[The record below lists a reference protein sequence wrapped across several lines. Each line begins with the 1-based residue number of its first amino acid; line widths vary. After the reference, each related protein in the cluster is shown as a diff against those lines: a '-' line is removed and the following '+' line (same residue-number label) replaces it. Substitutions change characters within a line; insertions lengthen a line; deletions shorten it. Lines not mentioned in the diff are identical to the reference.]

1 MIRAKVGRILPE
13 KFEGYLTLCT
23 DNPSPTYLR
32 NYKFNK
38 ILIKAMAEYC
48 KAKGIWFI
56 LVTTNNGAY
65 IPEVEKQYK
74 IIESTFDANFLED
87 DLRNFA
93 KSINIGY
100 LGLQRLFRQY
110 FKNNGISLH
119 WKHWNNEGHKVVA
132 NALINKLKT
141 IIYSNK

>member
-48 KAKGIWFI
+48 KAKGI
-56 LVTTNNGAY
+56 
-65 IPEVEKQYK
+65 
-74 IIESTFDANFLED
+74 
-87 DLRNFA
+87 
-93 KSINIGY
+93 
-100 LGLQRLFRQY
+100 
-110 FKNNGISLH
+110 
-119 WKHWNNEGHKVVA
+119 
-132 NALINKLKT
+132 
-141 IIYSNK
+141 